1 MSKSF
6 RQRWLAMGVLG
17 VAMAFPGTAV
27 ACPSCQASLDES
39 VEKPGGEDPMREAKA
54 YALSIY
60 LMAGMPYLLLA
71 SLGFLFYR
79 SVKKSQKAPVQAN
92 AAAADPVVPPTTGT
106 LPT

>member
-6 RQRWLAMGVLG
+6 WQRWLTIGVLG
-17 VAMAFPGTAV
+17 AVLAFPGSAV
-27 ACPSCQASLDES
+27 ACPSCQASLDQS
-39 VEKPGGEDPMREAKA
+39 VDKTSGEDPMREAKA

-79 SVKKSQKAPVQAN
+79 SVKKSQKAPVPAN
-92 AAAADPVVPPTTGT
+92 AVASDPVVPPTAGT